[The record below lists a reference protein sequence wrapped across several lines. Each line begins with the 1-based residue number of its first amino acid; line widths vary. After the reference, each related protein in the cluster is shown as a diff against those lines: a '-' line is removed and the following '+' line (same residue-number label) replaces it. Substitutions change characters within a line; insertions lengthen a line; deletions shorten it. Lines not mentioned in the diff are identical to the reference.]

1 MNMFATQGGVVEL
14 WVTKTDTYTSTKTGE
29 IYASVQSIA
38 PIPEGARGNA
48 KGFEISEYNIEP
60 TLLDAI
66 VFEGQ
71 PVLCKFASVVRPTQD
86 RFGRITNTQVLV
98 DLLAVGGKPMAPTA
112 RKRRPKPRARPSSRR
127 ARTNKTSLRTPR
139 RKP

>member
-1 MNMFATQGGVVEL
+1 
-14 WVTKTDTYTSTKTGE
+14 
-29 IYASVQSIA
+29 
-38 PIPEGARGNA
+38 
-48 KGFEISEYNIEP
+48 
-60 TLLDAI
+60 I

-112 RKRRPKPRARPSSRR
+112 QAPARPQ
-127 ARTNKTSLRTPR
+127 AQAPR
-139 RKP
+139 PAQQPQGQDKQDKSPDAKA